1 MVAASAF
8 ESFFSHPPPVPGSRG
23 IFRDSRVRSHWRL
36 PPQTPR
42 GRAQTPV
49 GSHVSCSP
57 PVTPCPSPRFELPPR
72 KRTRPMPRP
81 AVTEGGVAS
90 NSADDT
96 PTARATASAGAG
108 VYARAEQPAAERVDV
123 EVLDEAPSSRVGGKR
138 VAHKPRLGRD
148 DVDRMC
154 EATKD

>member
-1 MVAASAF
+1 
-8 ESFFSHPPPVPGSRG
+8 
-23 IFRDSRVRSHWRL
+23 
-36 PPQTPR
+36 
-42 GRAQTPV
+42 
-49 GSHVSCSP
+49 
-57 PVTPCPSPRFELPPR
+57 
-72 KRTRPMPRP
+72 MPRP